1 MRWDEEV
8 DELVPIV
15 EWLAGMPEHEIP
27 SFSLVDIDRK
37 VRYLNALKLV
47 VRDRKTKK
55 PRLSK
60 WAQDR
65 WQKMTAREMVIHKL
79 AWVEERK
86 MQLRANLGGPD
97 LTPHGF
103 S

>member
-1 MRWDEEV
+1 MDWEEEV
-8 DELVPIV
+8 DELVPLV
-15 EWLAGMPEHEIP
+15 EWLAGMPEREIP
-27 SFSLVDIDRK
+27 NFSLVDIDRK
-37 VRYLNALKLV
+37 IRYLNALKLV

-65 WQKMTAREMVIHKL
+65 WKKMTAREMIIHKL
-79 AWVEERK
+79 AWLEDWKARH
-86 MQLRANLGGPD
+86 RPNGPD
-97 LTPHGF
+97 LAPHGF